1 MIARKSE
8 SAAAIVIEA
17 VSTLR
22 DARARV
28 PEVDAAKRPTAVLI
42 ASYAPS
48 LWTFRRHLI
57 AALRKKGYR
66 VLACAPAHGAALEK
80 LSALEVEFVAV
91 GPARTSLNPLRDA
104 RYFCELIRLCRR
116 VRPAAVIS
124 YTAKPVIWGSLAARW
139 GGVKNVVGMVTG
151 LGFAFTE
158 PAASRSWVST
168 VVARLYRIA
177 LRRCDS
183 VIFQNPDDRQVFTN
197 LRLLSGKGKSF
208 VVNGSG
214 VDLAEFQPTKL
225 AGEPVFLMVSRLLAD
240 KGIREYCQAAAIVKR
255 RRPEVSFRLVGWF
268 DRDNPRAISP
278 QELDR
283 WCAGGAVEY
292 RGAVE
297 DVRPEIAQCRVYVL
311 PSYREGTPRTVLEAM
326 AMGRPIITTDAPG
339 CRETVRPG
347 WNGYLVPVRDS
358 AALADAMESILVDWN
373 LAEAMG
379 ANSRLLAESRYDGW
393 QVAESILSGAGL

>member
-1 MIARKSE
+1 M
-8 SAAAIVIEA
+8 
-17 VSTLR
+17 L
-22 DARARV
+22 D
-28 PEVDAAKRPTAVLI
+28 PEVGMAERPVAVLI

-57 AALRKKGYR
+57 AALKKKGYR
-66 VLACAPAHGAALEK
+66 VIACAPAHGAALEM

-104 RYFCELIRLCRR
+104 YYLCELIRLCRR

-139 GGVKNVVGMVTG
+139 AGVRNVVGMVTG

-158 PAASRSWVST
+158 SGASRSWAAT
-168 VVARLYRIA
+168 VVERLYRIA

-183 VIFQNPDDRQVFTN
+183 VIFQNPDDQKVFIDRHVVSRN
-197 LRLLSGKGKSF
+197 GKTF

-214 VDLAEFQPTKL
+214 VDLAEFPPTEL
-225 AGEPVFLMVSRLLAD
+225 PATPVFLLVSRILAD
-240 KGIREYCQAAAIVKR
+240 KGIREYCQAAAIIKR
-255 RRPEVSFRLVGWF
+255 RRPEASFRLVGWF

-278 QELDR
+278 EELAA
-283 WCAGGAVEY
+283 WCASGIVEY

-358 AALADAMESILVDWN
+358 SALAAAMESFLLDRN

-379 ANSRLLAESRYDGW
+379 ANSRRLAESRYDGW